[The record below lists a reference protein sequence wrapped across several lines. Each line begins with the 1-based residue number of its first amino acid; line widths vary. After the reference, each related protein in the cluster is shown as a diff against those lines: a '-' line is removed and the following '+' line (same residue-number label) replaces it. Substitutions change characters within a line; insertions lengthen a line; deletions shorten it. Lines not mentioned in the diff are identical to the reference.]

1 MFEVPDSDIVKVCI
15 DENVILGKKE
25 PEYIRVAN
33 KNSQAESLDLE
44 KPGDTLEEQK
54 DQAKTYA

>member
-33 KNSQAESLDLE
+33 KNSQAENLDIE
-44 KPGDTLEEQK
+44 KNGDGLDEQK
-54 DQAKTYA
+54 DKAKNYA